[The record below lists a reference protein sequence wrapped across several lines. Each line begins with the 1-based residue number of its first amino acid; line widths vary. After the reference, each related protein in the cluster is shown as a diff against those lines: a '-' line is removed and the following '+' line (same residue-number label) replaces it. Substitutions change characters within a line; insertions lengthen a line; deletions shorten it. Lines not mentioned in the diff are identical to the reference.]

1 MELVLH
7 IGNHK
12 TGSTAIQS
20 VLSANCTTLENNSVL
35 YPEIGRFAGA
45 HHLLATTMKKTVEKH
60 IEEFSANQNQGGAKI
75 FEEFLTEITLIRENA
90 KHGKIIFSS
99 EEFFNVNNLDIDKV
113 EKLFSLFN
121 KVTIVCYL
129 RNQVEH
135 IESTYKFSVAWDSS
149 KEHRQF
155 DDFVAEH
162 LSSNYHEYL
171 GTLRFWSQ
179 FKNTTVKCLAFDEAK
194 SNLIDSFLDAINLG
208 ELKQIM
214 DTTKTSKN
222 ESVPLDIVMLY
233 RFLNSKN
240 LNSEQIRKI
249 ERSYKAIDD
258 TSTPLQFDTLL
269 TYDQYIQIRDRFKV
283 SNQAL
288 HQEFKINLN
297 RYIPDPKDKAF
308 RKDSVIMDG
317 HSPKQLI
324 QILVSL

>member
-1 MELVLH
+1 
-7 IGNHK
+7 
-12 TGSTAIQS
+12 
-20 VLSANCTTLENNSVL
+20 
-35 YPEIGRFAGA
+35 
-45 HHLLATTMKKTVEKH
+45 
-60 IEEFSANQNQGGAKI
+60 
-75 FEEFLTEITLIRENA
+75 
-90 KHGKIIFSS
+90 
-99 EEFFNVNNLDIDKV
+99 
-113 EKLFSLFN
+113 
-121 KVTIVCYL
+121 
-129 RNQVEH
+129 
-135 IESTYKFSVAWDSS
+135 
-149 KEHRQF
+149 
-155 DDFVAEH
+155 
-162 LSSNYHEYL
+162 
-171 GTLRFWSQ
+171 
-179 FKNTTVKCLAFDEAK
+179 
-194 SNLIDSFLDAINLG
+194 
-208 ELKQIM
+208 M